1 MYLKINF
8 IFVLTMTEIL
18 LYGSIDGE
26 SSSDF
31 IEDFTEKTANNEDV
45 VVRVNTPGGN
55 PEYTFGMVAKFS
67 EYTGKKKIQVDGKA
81 YSGGLYFLCYGEENE
96 SLDVSEFL
104 LHRAAYPSYYENDV
118 EFFTDAVKGNLERIN
133 KSLRKAFEA
142 KVDVPLFEQLTKC
155 NLDEVFSMENRV
167 DVFFSADIAKKVG
180 LISKINKIT
189 PTKKAEIDSYINS
202 KMIQIAAEY
211 KGAETQI
218 ENFKINKM
226 TLDELKAKHP
236 EVFAQAFE
244 LGAISGIA
252 KEKDRVKSCLVFA
265 EIDLVGVKAAIE
277 SGEALTAT
285 AMAEF
290 MLKTASKKTL
300 ETIEEEAAPEV
311 KTKEVST
318 KEKAKEEAEKEAWLK
333 EVNQHLELN

>member
-8 IFVLTMTEIL
+8 IFVIRMTEIL

-31 IEDFTEKTANNEDV
+31 IEDFTEKTANNEDI

-104 LHRAAYPSYYENDV
+104 LHRAAYPSYYENDTD
-118 EFFTDAVKGNLERIN
+118 FFTDAVKGNLERIN

-142 KVDVPLFEQLTKC
+142 KVNVPLFEQLAKC
-155 NLDEVFSMENRV
+155 NLDEVFSMETRI

-202 KMIQIAAEY
+202 KMVQIAAEY
-211 KGAETQI
+211 KGATQEEI
-218 ENFKINKM
+218 IKTNIM

-236 EVFAQAFE
+236 ELYAE
-244 LGAISGIA
+244 AIDKGEKQGIA

-300 ETIEEEAAPEV
+300 EIIEEEAAPEV
-311 KTKEVST
+311 KTKEVPASEKG
-318 KEKAKEEAEKEAWLK
+318 KEDAEKEAWLK
-333 EVNQHLELN
+333 EVKQHLELN

>member
-118 EFFTDAVKGNLERIN
+118 EFFTFFIILKIEFFNHFRIN
-133 KSLRKAFEA
+133 S
-142 KVDVPLFEQLTKC
+142 V
-155 NLDEVFSMENRV
+155 
-167 DVFFSADIAKKVG
+167 
-180 LISKINKIT
+180 ISKNNFDFIIFFKLKIIIYNSFFICFYHT
-189 PTKKAEIDSYINS
+189 IFHFTICNPWHSWLFIFSYNS
-202 KMIQIAAEY
+202 CK
-211 KGAETQI
+211 
-218 ENFKINKM
+218 F
-226 TLDELKAKHP
+226 LC
-236 EVFAQAFE
+236 F
-244 LGAISGIA
+244 
-252 KEKDRVKSCLVFA
+252 
-265 EIDLVGVKAAIE
+265 
-277 SGEALTAT
+277 
-285 AMAEF
+285 
-290 MLKTASKKTL
+290 
-300 ETIEEEAAPEV
+300 
-311 KTKEVST
+311 
-318 KEKAKEEAEKEAWLK
+318 
-333 EVNQHLELN
+333 